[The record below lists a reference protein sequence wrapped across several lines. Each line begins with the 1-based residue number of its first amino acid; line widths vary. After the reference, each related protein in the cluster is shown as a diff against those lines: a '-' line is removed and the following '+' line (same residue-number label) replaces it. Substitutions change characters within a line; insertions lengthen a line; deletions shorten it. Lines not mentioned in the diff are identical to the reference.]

1 MKNSFI
7 FLVFFLFLIPSFSQV
22 PGISVIQF
30 DALEKIMSSKS
41 DSVYVLNFWATWCKP
56 CVEELPAFEQA
67 TKDYKGK
74 NVKVVLI
81 CMDFKSKLKDRV
93 IPFVKKNGLVSEV
106 FLLNEPDYNSWI
118 DKVDKNW
125 SGSIPATLIVKGD
138 AGIKKFFEQSF
149 ELTQLKSEIDKVIN
163 Q

>member
-7 FLVFFLFLIPSFSQV
+7 ILLFLLFFIHSFSQV

-30 DALEKIMSSKS
+30 DALEKIMTSKS

-56 CVEELPAFEQA
+56 CVEELPAFEQV

-74 NVKVVLI
+74 NVKVILI
-81 CMDFKSKLKDRV
+81 CMDFKSKLKERV
-93 IPFVKKNGLVSEV
+93 IPFVKKNGLLSEV
-106 FLLNEPDYNSWI
+106 LLLNEPDYNSWI
-118 DKVDKNW
+118 DKVDKKW
-125 SGSIPATLIVKGD
+125 SGSIPATLIIKGD
-138 AGIKKFFEQSF
+138 LGIRNFFEQSF
-149 ELTQLKSEIDKVIN
+149 EFPQLKSEIDKVIN